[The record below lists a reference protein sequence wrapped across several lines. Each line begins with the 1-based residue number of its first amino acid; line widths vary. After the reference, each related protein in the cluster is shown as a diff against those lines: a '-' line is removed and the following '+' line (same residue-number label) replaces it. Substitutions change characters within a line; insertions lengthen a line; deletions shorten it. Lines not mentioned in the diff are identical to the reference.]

1 MCHKN
6 RVNRFWRKVADNY
19 GKEKSMLAKK
29 QLGASLVEWV
39 VVVVVV
45 VAVLGA
51 AALGIA
57 TVAGGKAGSV
67 QTWINNLSVP

>member
-1 MCHKN
+1 MLM
-6 RVNRFWRKVADNY
+6 RKQV
-19 GKEKSMLAKK
+19 
-29 QLGASLVEWV
+29 GASLVEWI

-57 TVAGGKAGSV
+57 NVTSGKAGDV
-67 QTWINNLSVP
+67 ETWISGLDAVP

>member
-1 MCHKN
+1 MIRQK
-6 RVNRFWRKVADNY
+6 R
-19 GKEKSMLAKK
+19 
-29 QLGASLVEWV
+29 LGASLVEWV

-45 VAVLGA
+45 VGVLGA

-67 QTWINNLSVP
+67 HDWIEGLSVP

>member
-1 MCHKN
+1 
-6 RVNRFWRKVADNY
+6 
-19 GKEKSMLAKK
+19 MLAKK

>member
-1 MCHKN
+1 
-6 RVNRFWRKVADNY
+6 
-19 GKEKSMLAKK
+19 MLAKN
-29 QLGASLVEWV
+29 QRGASLVEWV

-67 QTWINNLSVP
+67 QTWISNLDVP